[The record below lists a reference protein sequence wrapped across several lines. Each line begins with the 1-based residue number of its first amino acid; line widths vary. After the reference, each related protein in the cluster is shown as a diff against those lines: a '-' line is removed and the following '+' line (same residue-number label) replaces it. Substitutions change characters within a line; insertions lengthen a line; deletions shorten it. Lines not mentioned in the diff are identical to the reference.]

1 MEFDPDLIDAL
12 AEFGTV
18 LSPRFRDRSTPFAFQ
33 RDGVLESL
41 QQHLDQTQHNS
52 FVVVGP
58 SGCGKT
64 AVLHE
69 LFRRLAQRTDQP
81 WLVLETS
88 TSQLMAGT
96 SYIGEWQTRVDGLIR
111 AARRSQNVLVYMTDI
126 HLLPHA
132 GRHSKS
138 DENMGGFITQALEQ
152 GTLTVVGEATPENF
166 RQGAEQLPSF
176 HKLFGVFRLEEAD
189 ASEAT
194 EILKAYANAR
204 RDEFADD
211 SGVTLAFPEQTLITV
226 QEFGR
231 LYFPG
236 FASPGGAIKL
246 LDQLISQKTQS
257 NNATSDAN
265 ADYASSKL
273 ATEKTEFQPEDVVR
287 TLESSTGIP
296 SRLLDDTQP
305 LRVSETRKFFES
317 RVIGQS
323 AAVDAVIDL
332 ITLIKAGLTNPSK
345 PLGVLFFVGPT
356 GVGKTELAKALAEF
370 IFGSAD
376 RLLRFDMSEFKD
388 YHSFEKLIG
397 NSNARGDSVLQQ
409 GNLLSRVRQQPFS
422 VILLDELEKAHANI
436 FDVLL
441 QVFDAG
447 RLTDSLGRTTNF
459 TQTIVIMTSNLGSDL
474 HETTFGFQAETERV
488 PQSAPPTAMEEFFR
502 PEFINRI
509 DRIVTFKP
517 LEREHARILAQRE
530 LGQVLLRSG
539 ITRRELRVDV
549 DPGVIDILVREGFSP
564 IFGARPLKRA
574 VETFALLPI
583 ARQIVQMTGDH
594 RQALLRLIPQGRGI
608 TARVVEDRQ
617 TRRQE
622 TLVRGVPV
630 VNPIDGSKTKLKPKQ
645 IAERISQ
652 LTEAVSALEQQCQ
665 DKKLEEQKTE
675 LLHRTTQKD
684 FWDVPST
691 ARETLGEIYR
701 IERLLE
707 AVARVRT
714 RMESLQTRYETARKK
729 QDADALTAVA
739 ERAVEIQLHADLV
752 KYSLE
757 CRGKLDRGDAFVQ
770 ISAVAEDAPQDLAQQ
785 LCEMYAGWAKL
796 KGLSVK
802 TVHEELTNTGST
814 ADVVL
819 LIEGVAAYGILRGE
833 DGMHE
838 FVFGRTS
845 EEAKQSFFVR
855 VRVLP
860 VIDSNDDR
868 VPSGEISVNSQR
880 SRGAGIRCDRFRSR
894 TRVKHQAS
902 ALTVTLHNDLQP
914 EEAQP
919 LAEDWLQSE
928 LYRRRTHASDA
939 GTQQTEAAVRKYTI
953 RPQPHA
959 RDNRTGI
966 TSHSLAAVWKGEID
980 ELLYAALVNR
990 KESSRSTGDN

>member
-1 MEFDPDLIDAL
+1 MEFDPDLLDSL

-18 LSPRFRDRSTPFAFQ
+18 LTERFIERKTPLAFRRD
-33 RDGVLESL
+33 DVLERVR
-41 QQHLDQTQHNS
+41 QHLDQTQHNS
-52 FVVVGP
+52 FVVIGP

-69 LFRRLAQRTDQP
+69 LFRQVTQRPDQP
-81 WLVLETS
+81 WIVLETS

-96 SYIGEWQTRVDGLIR
+96 SYIGEWQTRVDRMIR
-111 AARRSQNVLVYMTDI
+111 AAQRAQRVLVYVTDL
-126 HLLPHA
+126 HLLASA
-132 GRHSKS
+132 GKHSKS
-138 DENMGGFITQALEQ
+138 DENMGGFFAQAMEQ
-152 GTLTVVGEATPENF
+152 GTLTVIGEATPENS
-166 RQGAEQLPSF
+166 RRGVEQLPSF

-189 ASEAT
+189 HAETT
-194 EILKAYANAR
+194 EILRASVDAR
-204 RDEFADD
+204 RNDFADD
-211 SGVTLAFPEQTLITV
+211 SGLQLVFADQTLVAI

-236 FASPGGAIKL
+236 FASPGGAVKL
-246 LDQLISQKTQS
+246 LDQLISQKTQTS
-257 NNATSDAN
+257 SATSDAN
-265 ADYASSKL
+265 ADYSS
-273 ATEKTEFQPEDVVR
+273 APVSETIEFQPEDVVR

-323 AAVDAVIDL
+323 AAVDAVLDL

-345 PLGVLFFVGPT
+345 PQGVLFFVGPT

-397 NSNARGDSVLQQ
+397 NSNSSGDSLLQQ

-459 TQTIVIMTSNLGSDL
+459 TQTIIIMTSNLGGNL
-474 HETTFGFQAETERV
+474 HEAPFGFQADAEPI
-488 PQSAPPTAMEEFFR
+488 PQHGPPPAMEEFFR

-509 DRIVTFKP
+509 DRIVAFKP

-594 RQALLRLIPQGRGI
+594 RQALLRLIPQERGI
-608 TARVVEDRQ
+608 SARVVEDRQ

-630 VNPIDGSKTKLKPKQ
+630 VNPIDGTKSKLKPKQ
-645 IAERISQ
+645 IAKRISH
-652 LTEAVSALEQQCQ
+652 LSEAVAALEQQCR

-675 LLHRTTQKD
+675 LLHRTMQTD
-684 FWDVPST
+684 FWDVPT
-691 ARETLGEIYR
+691 VARETLSEIYR

-707 AVARVRT
+707 AVTRVRT
-714 RMESLQTRYETARKK
+714 RVDSLRTRYDSARDKS
-729 QDADALTAVA
+729 DADALTAVA
-739 ERAVEIQLHADLV
+739 ERATEVQLHADLV

-757 CRGKLDRGDAFVQ
+757 CRGKLERGDAFLQV
-770 ISAVAEDAPQDLAQQ
+770 SAVAEDAPQDLVSQ
-785 LCEMYAGWAKL
+785 LCEMYANWGKL
-796 KGLSVK
+796 KGFGVK
-802 TVHEELTNTGST
+802 TVHEELSNAGTTQ
-814 ADVVL
+814 DVVL
-819 LIEGVAAYGILRGE
+819 LIEGVAAYGILQGE
-833 DGMHE
+833 DGVHE
-838 FVFGRTS
+838 LVFGRTS
-845 EEAKQSFFVR
+845 DEAKQSFFVR

-860 VIDSNDDR
+860 LIDSDDDR
-868 VPSGEISVNSQR
+868 VPTSEITVNSQR
-880 SRGAGIRCDRFRSR
+880 SRGAGVRCDRYRSR
-894 TRVKHQAS
+894 SRAKHQTTAV
-902 ALTVTLHNDLQP
+902 TVTAQNDLQP
-914 EEAQP
+914 EEARP
-919 LAEDWLQSE
+919 LVEDLLQSE
-928 LYRRRTHASDA
+928 LYRQRTLRTTKAD
-939 GTQQTEAAVRKYTI
+939 QQTESAVRKYTI

-966 TSHSLAAVWKGEID
+966 TSQNLAAVWKGEID
-980 ELLYAALVNR
+980 EFLYAALVAHT
-990 KESSRSTGDN
+990 ETSDATTVAG

>member
-1 MEFDPDLIDAL
+1 MEFDHDLLDAL
-12 AEFGTV
+12 TEFGTV
-18 LSPRFRDRSTPFAFQ
+18 LSVRFADRPTPLAFKRDDVIET
-33 RDGVLESL
+33 L
-41 QQHLDQTQHNS
+41 QQHLGQASHNS
-52 FVVVGP
+52 FVLVGP

-64 AVLHE
+64 AILHE
-69 LFRRLAQRTDQP
+69 LFRRIARRDEQP
-81 WLVLETS
+81 WIVLETS

-111 AARRSQNVLVYMTDI
+111 AAERSRNVLVYLTDL
-126 HLLPHA
+126 HLLPQA

-138 DENMGGFITQALEQ
+138 DENMGGFFAQAMEQ
-152 GTLTVVGEATPENF
+152 GTLTVIGEATPENY
-166 RQGAEQLPSF
+166 RRGVEQLPSF
-176 HKLFGVFRLEEAD
+176 HKLFGVFRLEETESQETA
-189 ASEAT
+189 
-194 EILKAYANAR
+194 EILTAYANAR
-204 RDEFADD
+204 RDEFALD
-211 SGVTLAFPEQTLITV
+211 SGVQLVFPDQTLLNV

-246 LDQLISQKTQS
+246 LDQLISRKTRDNS
-257 NNATSDAN
+257 ATNDAN
-265 ADYASSKL
+265 ADYASAASVSDRI
-273 ATEKTEFQPEDVVR
+273 EFQPEDVVR
-287 TLESSTGIP
+287 TLETSTGIP

-323 AAVDAVIDL
+323 AAVDAVLDL

-345 PLGVLFFVGPT
+345 PQGVLFFVGPT

-397 NSNARGDSVLQQ
+397 NANARNDSLLQQ

-422 VILLDELEKAHANI
+422 VILLDEIEKAHANI

-447 RLTDSLGRTTNF
+447 RLTDSLGQTTNF
-459 TQTIVIMTSNLGSDL
+459 TQTIIIMTSNLGSDL
-474 HETTFGFQAETERV
+474 HETTFGFQADAE
-488 PQSAPPTAMEEFFR
+488 SAPPSGPPAAMEEFFR

-509 DRIVTFKP
+509 DRIISFKP

-549 DPGVIDILVREGFSP
+549 DPGVIDILVRDGFSP
-564 IFGARPLKRA
+564 VFGARPLKRA
-574 VETFALLPI
+574 VETLALLPI

-594 RQALLRLIPQGRGI
+594 RQALLRLIPNGRNI
-608 TARVVEDRQ
+608 SARVVEDRQ

-630 VNPIDGSKTKLKPKQ
+630 VDPIVGTKSKLKPKQ
-645 IAERISQ
+645 IAERITQ
-652 LTEAVSALEQQCQ
+652 LTDAITSLEQQCR

-675 LLHRTTQKD
+675 LLHLTTQKD
-684 FWDVPST
+684 FWDVPSF

-707 AVARVRT
+707 AVGRVRT
-714 RMESLQTRYETARKK
+714 RLDSLESRYEAARNR
-729 QDADALTAVA
+729 QDADEFSAVA
-739 ERAVEIQLHADLV
+739 ERAAEVQLHADLV

-757 CRGKLDRGDAFVQ
+757 CRGKFDRGDAFVQ
-770 ISAVAEDAPQDLAQQ
+770 VSAVAEDAPQDLAHR
-785 LCEMYAGWAKL
+785 LCEMYANWATL
-796 KGLSVK
+796 KGFGVK
-802 TVHEELTNTGST
+802 TVHEELSKTGAT

-819 LIEGVAAYGILRGE
+819 LIEGVAAFGILRGE

-845 EEAKQSFFVR
+845 DEAKQSFFVR

-860 VIDSNDDR
+860 LVDSDDDR
-868 VPSGEISVNSQR
+868 VPAGEISVNSQR
-880 SRGAGIRCDRFRSR
+880 SRGTGLRCNRYRSR
-894 TRVKHQAS
+894 TQAKHQAS
-902 ALTVTLHNDLQP
+902 ALTVSAQNDLQP
-914 EEAQP
+914 DEARP
-919 LAEDWLQSE
+919 LVEDWLQSE
-928 LYRRRTHASDA
+928 LYRQRSLASVSSVHRSETA
-939 GTQQTEAAVRKYTI
+939 IRKYTI

-959 RDNRTGI
+959 RDNRTGV
-966 TSHSLAAVWKGEID
+966 TSQNLSSVWKGEID
-980 ELLYAALVNR
+980 EFLYAALI
-990 KESSRSTGDN
+990 SSTETTDVLGS